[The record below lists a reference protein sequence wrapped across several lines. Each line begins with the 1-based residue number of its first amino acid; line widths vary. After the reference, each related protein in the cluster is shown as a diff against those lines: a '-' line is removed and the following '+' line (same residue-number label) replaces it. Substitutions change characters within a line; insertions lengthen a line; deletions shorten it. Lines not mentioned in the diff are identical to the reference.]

1 MASHD
6 RTLTRNLGSVA
17 EFLLH
22 EYKRM
27 ITIKFRASNALL
39 NSAEYAIT
47 RKENFSFIDLAS
59 C

>member
-6 RTLTRNLGSVA
+6 ITLTRNLGWVA
-17 EFLLH
+17 EFLLY
-22 EYKRM
+22 EY
-27 ITIKFRASNALL
+27 KFRASNALL